1 MKVVNIIACCALV
14 IAALVY
20 AGATPEV
27 FAPGLEGFV
36 KSKGAPAW
44 SQTNIDAQTFVVFTG
59 MTANDQLQLTK
70 ADGVSIIINDA
81 KQVKQ
86 KGKVAGD
93 IPTLVVGTAIDALGG
108 NEKTMIKLKGVNVG
122 TVLASTLKMVQVNS
136 LYGGVAGSGAKG
148 LAVSTTLDVA
158 PAIGGA
164 ARVFVGTPGN
174 VTMIKGIKAK
184 GKIEYVDALNSVA
197 AKAGKTKLS
206 AKVAPTGDVLV
217 QAGQYSPK
225 SKNVILTEM

>member
-20 AGATPEV
+20 AGATPTV

-36 KSKGAPAW
+36 KSKGAPTW
-44 SQTNIDAQTFVVFTG
+44 TETNMYGQTWVVFEG

-70 ADGVSIIINDA
+70 ADGVSVMVNDI
-81 KQVKQ
+81 KQIKQ
-86 KGKVAGD
+86 KGKIAGD
-93 IPTLVVGTAIDALGG
+93 MPNVVVGTGIDALGG
-108 NEKTMIKLKGVNVG
+108 NEKTMLKLKGVNVG

-148 LAVSTTLDVA
+148 VAVSTTLDVA
-158 PAIGGA
+158 PAVGGA

-174 VTMIKGIKAK
+174 VTMVKGIKAK